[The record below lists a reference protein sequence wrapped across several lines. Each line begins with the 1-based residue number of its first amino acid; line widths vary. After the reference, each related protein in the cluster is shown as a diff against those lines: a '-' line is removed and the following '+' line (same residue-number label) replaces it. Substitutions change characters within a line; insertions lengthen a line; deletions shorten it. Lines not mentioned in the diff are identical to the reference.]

1 MIRRDRPAAAAALAF
16 ALLARI
22 AVSTESGSGSDSAA
36 ALAKLRT
43 LAGDWSGTVEWTGAR
58 TDRGTMKVS
67 YRLTGY
73 GSAVVEDLS
82 SEGGGGVPAMTSV
95 YHQDGADL
103 RVTHYCGA
111 QNQPR
116 LKASRMDVAAGA
128 FDFAFVDATNLK
140 TPDAPHVTGIE
151 LRLGDSEH
159 MVLTFVFAE
168 SGGRVSREKITLTR
182 VGKG

>member
-1 MIRRDRPAAAAALAF
+1 MTPCARLAAALFF
-16 ALLARI
+16 AASLA
-22 AVSTESGSGSDSAA
+22 AAESSDSAA
-36 ALAKLRT
+36 ALARLGK

-58 TDRGTMKVS
+58 TSTGTMKAK
-67 YRLTGY
+67 YRLTAY
-73 GSAVVEDLS
+73 GSAVVEDLL
-82 SEGGGGVPAMTSV
+82 SEEGVPAMTSV
-95 YHQDGADL
+95 YHQDGPDL

-140 TPDAPHVTGIE
+140 TPDAPHVSGIE
-151 LRLGDSEH
+151 LRLADADH
-159 MVLTFVFAE
+159 MVLTFIFSE
-168 SGGRVSREKITLTR
+168 SGGRLSREKITLTR